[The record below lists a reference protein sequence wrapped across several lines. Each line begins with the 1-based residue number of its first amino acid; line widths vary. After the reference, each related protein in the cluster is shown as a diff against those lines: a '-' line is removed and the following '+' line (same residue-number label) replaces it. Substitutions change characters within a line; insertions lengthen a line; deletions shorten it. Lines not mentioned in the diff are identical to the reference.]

1 MNQPRACCVGCHSEV
16 ADGVDVDESAL
27 SFFLFGAVNGGVCSA
42 VDYVCDVVVK
52 DEGFHG
58 FGVGQVEFVAI
69 GIDGCSGHFGFK
81 EQTQFVAELTVGAGY
96 KDFHK

>member
-1 MNQPRACCVGCHSEV
+1 MNQPRARCVGCHSEV

-58 FGVGQVEFVAI
+58 FGIKSMRMIAEKYNGNVTARQDGELFV
-69 GIDGCSGHFGFK
+69 
-81 EQTQFVAELTVGAGY
+81 LTANLF
-96 KDFHK
+96 DPQA